1 MQCCLNAGMDDILRE
16 HSFQPNADTLRNLRD
31 ALGRFATGVTVIT
44 TQTANGPAGFTAN
57 SFASVSLDPALVL
70 WSAAKT
76 SARFPIFSQAKSYSI
91 HILAEDQMPLAS
103 RFSRG
108 GAGFDGLAQHQSVDG
123 NPVIPAVLARF
134 DCQLHAT
141 HDGGDHLIIVGR
153 VVQFV
158 LRNASPLVFNQGGF
172 GRFTP
177 DSAA

>member
-1 MQCCLNAGMDDILRE
+1 MSDLLNDQ
-16 HSFQPNADTLRNLRD
+16 SFQPGPDTLRDLRD

-70 WSAAKT
+70 WSAAKS
-76 SARFPIFSQAKSYSI
+76 SARFQIFSQARSYSI

-108 GAGFDGLAQHQSVDG
+108 GAGFDGLAVGQSGDG

-134 DCQLHAT
+134 DCLQHAT

-153 VVQFV
+153 VVQFL
-158 LRNASPLVFNQGGF
+158 LRHAAPLVFNQGRF
-172 GRFTP
+172 GRFTADP
-177 DSAA
+177 VG